1 MEYATVISCAVS
13 IKETRELYLAE
24 IQAYK
29 TYEENKIKVWYKVR
43 TERDVET
50 VISYHES
57 PNEFVFPLETLGFM
71 SSQIVK
77 TQGVKRQA
85 DTPVEVQA
93 KKVAQQTSKVI

>member
-1 MEYATVISCAVS
+1 M
-13 IKETRELYLAE
+13 
-24 IQAYK
+24 
-29 TYEENKIKVWYKVR
+29 WYKVR

-85 DTPVEVQA
+85 EEPVEAPA
-93 KKVAQQTSKVI
+93 KKVA

>member
-1 MEYATVISCAVS
+1 M
-13 IKETRELYLAE
+13 
-24 IQAYK
+24 
-29 TYEENKIKVWYKVR
+29 WYNVR

-57 PNEFVFPLETLGFM
+57 PDEFVFPLETLGFM

-85 DTPVEVQA
+85 DEPVEAQA
-93 KKVAQQTSKVI
+93 KKVA